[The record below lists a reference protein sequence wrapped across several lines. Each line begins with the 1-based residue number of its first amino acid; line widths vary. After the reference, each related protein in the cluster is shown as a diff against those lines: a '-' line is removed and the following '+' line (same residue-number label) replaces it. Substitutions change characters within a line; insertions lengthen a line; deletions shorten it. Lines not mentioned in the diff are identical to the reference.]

1 MKDDNRKRELS
12 IIEAKLNGMTIDCVK
27 TRLLLLR
34 EKYRLQAEIN
44 LYPEYKLVEKEVEP
58 IFIEEVELK
67 PVEERGGLYYMLL
80 IFILTSESKNKA
92 FLLIALELFAK
103 DVKYE
108 KIYTTKRLQ

>member
-1 MKDDNRKRELS
+1 MKGDQNKIQLS
-12 IIEAKLNGMTIDCVK
+12 IVEAKLKSMNVDCVK

-34 EKYRLQAEIN
+34 EKFRLEAEIN
-44 LYPEYKLVEKEVEP
+44 LYPEYKLVEKEIEP

-67 PVEERGGLYYMLL
+67 PVEERGSLYYMLL
-80 IFILTSESKNKA
+80 VFILTSESKNKA
-92 FLLIALELFAK
+92 FLLISLELFAK